1 MINALAESVLETRH
15 LYQQIAAIRHGAPEP
30 PRRITTRVNVDPL
43 PASRPSDLPK
53 QPDPPPRQDPPPQPR
68 ETIDASWRP
77 VAPPPAQSSTPG
89 WVLPAAMIAGPLL
102 TLAGL
107 GTGAYLFRS
116 TPDPPPVAA
125 EPQQDPGIPLLEYLD
140 DQGYSRPIR

>member
-53 QPDPPPRQDPPPQPR
+53 QPEAPKPEPPPQPKD
-68 ETIDASWRP
+68 TIDATWRP
-77 VAPPPAQSSTPG
+77 IAPPPAQSSTPG
-89 WVLPAAMIAGPLL
+89 WVLPASLLAGPLL

-116 TPDPPPVAA
+116 TPEPAPVV
-125 EPQQDPGIPLLEYLD
+125 EQKQPDGIPLLEYLD
-140 DQGYSRPIR
+140 ERGYSRPAP